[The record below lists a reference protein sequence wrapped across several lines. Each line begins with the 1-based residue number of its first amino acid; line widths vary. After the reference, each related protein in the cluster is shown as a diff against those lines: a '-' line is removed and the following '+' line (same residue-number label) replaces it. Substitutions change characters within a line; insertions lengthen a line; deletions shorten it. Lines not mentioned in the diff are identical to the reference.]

1 MDYDNWKLA
10 TPPNM
15 EYDDEEQQDEIV
27 YETLSEAYESANTE
41 AFENM
46 QSEIIAELKIVYE
59 VLKATDNG
67 LKGRVFRII
76 NKMM

>member
-27 YETLSEAYESANTE
+27 YENLSEAYESANTE

>member
-15 EYDDEEQQDEIV
+15 EYDDEEQEDEIV
-27 YETLSEAYESANTE
+27 YENLSEAYESANTE

-59 VLKATDNG
+59 ALKATDNG

>member
-27 YETLSEAYESANTE
+27 YEILSEAYESANTE

>member
-59 VLKATDNG
+59 ALKATDNG